1 MSDGIHM
8 GDTNM
13 FKSNMGETKTRFNN
27 SLKTALTEFAG
38 EVQRYS
44 VTLTPV
50 DTGDLRGS
58 SYTGKPESNNNSGL
72 KVEVGY
78 ERDVLPENAYSVYVH
93 ERTELHH
100 DVGQSKFLETA
111 LQTKEPEFLPYLK
124 MSVKRDMGL

>member
-27 SLKTALTEFAG
+27 SLKTALTEFGG

-58 SYTGKPESNNNSGL
+58 SYTGEPESNNNSGL
-72 KVEVGY
+72 KIEVGY

-100 DVGQSKFLETA
+100 DIGQAKFLETA

>member
-1 MSDGIHM
+1 M

-27 SLKTALTEFAG
+27 SLKTALTEFGG

-58 SYTGKPESNNNSGL
+58 SYTGEPESNNNSGL

-100 DVGQSKFLETA
+100 DIGQSKFLETA

>member
-1 MSDGIHM
+1 M

-27 SLKTALTEFAG
+27 SLKTALTEFGG

-44 VTLTPV
+44 VILTPV

-58 SYTGKPESNNNSGL
+58 SYTGEPESNNNSGL

-100 DVGQSKFLETA
+100 DIGQAKFLETA

-124 MSVKRDMGL
+124 MSVKGDMGGL

>member
-1 MSDGIHM
+1 M

-27 SLKTALTEFAG
+27 SLKTALTEFGG

-58 SYTGKPESNNNSGL
+58 SYTGEPESNNNSGL

-100 DVGQSKFLETA
+100 DVGQAKFLETA

>member
-27 SLKTALTEFAG
+27 SLKTALTEFGG

-58 SYTGKPESNNNSGL
+58 SYTGEPESNNNSGL

-100 DVGQSKFLETA
+100 DVGQAKFLETS